1 MNIQIMNTFSVTRM
15 LSKIIQARNSV
26 RCSMSS
32 SGSRGPMV
40 LPVFARDVFVGECR
54 SHPGV
59 ESIRQTDFEAD
70 REVARAAAKLKCP
83 VLR

>member
-1 MNIQIMNTFSVTRM
+1 
-15 LSKIIQARNSV
+15 
-26 RCSMSS
+26 
-32 SGSRGPMV
+32 MV
-40 LPVFARDVFVGECR
+40 LPVFARDVFVEECR

-59 ESIRQTDFEAD
+59 ELIRQTDFEAD